1 MKDLGSDL
9 FCKVCKEFGNDEH
22 KSGIERSV
30 QVSFNCDTQLC
41 YPDLIWI
48 EAKVLEYL
56 IGVDF
61 IQEWIKKC

>member
-9 FCKVCKEFGNDEH
+9 LCKVCKEFGNDEH

-41 YPDLIWI
+41 YPDLISVNVGF
-48 EAKVLEYL
+48 E
-56 IGVDF
+56 
-61 IQEWIKKC
+61 